1 MGVGVRVV
9 ARDRATSGI
18 FIGSAGTGV
27 PWSFVGEGGRE
38 VVVDPLLPLS
48 EGRRFWIGV
57 GGGSDLVGCSMSD
70 GCSDSV
76 RAARDLRSLMYRCM
90 VGKRSLL

>member
-9 ARDRATSGI
+9 ARDATSGV
-18 FIGSAGTGV
+18 FIGTGV
-27 PWSFVGEGGRE
+27 PWSFVGEAGRE
-38 VVVDPLLPLS
+38 VADPLPLS

-57 GGGSDLVGCSMSD
+57 GGGSDLVGCSTSSGGAG

-76 RAARDLRSLMYRCM
+76 RAARDLRSLMYR
-90 VGKRSLL
+90 

>member
-9 ARDRATSGI
+9 ARDAASGV
-18 FIGSAGTGV
+18 FIGSTGTGV
-27 PWSFVGEGGRE
+27 PWSFETGGEA
-38 VVVDPLLPLS
+38 VDPLPLN

-57 GGGSDLVGCSMSD
+57 GGGSDLVGCSMSG

-76 RAARDLRSLMYRCM
+76 RAARDLRSLMYRCI